1 MDGNGFAEGY
11 AVGQGNNNFG
21 YGGFGGFGG
30 DWIAIIAIFAL
41 LGGGFGFGGGWGG
54 NRGNCAT
61 QADLA
66 AGFANSEIM
75 SDLNDILLAQS
86 QGFANVQQTLCQ
98 GFSGL
103 NFNLATDTCKIVET
117 VNAGTQKILDYMQC
131 KENQDL
137 RDKLQTAQFQ
147 LSQLGQNAYLLG
159 ELRPVARPAYITCS
173 PYESVYGARN
183 AGCGCGCGGNGYGF

>member
-1 MDGNGFAEGY
+1 MEGNGFAEGY
-11 AVGQGNNNFG
+11 AVGQGNN
-21 YGGFGGFGG
+21 YGGMGSFGG
-30 DWIAIIAIFAL
+30 DWIGLIAILAL

-54 NRGNCAT
+54 GRSGNCAT

-75 SDLNDILLAQS
+75 SDLNDIQMQQA

-103 NFNLATDTCKIVET
+103 NYNLATDTCKIVET
-117 VNAGTQKILDYMQC
+117 INAGTQKVIDYMQC

-137 RDKLQTAQFQ
+137 RDKLQAANFQ
-147 LSQLGQNAYLLG
+147 LSQLAQNSYLIG
-159 ELRPVARPAYITCS
+159 ELRPTARPAYITCS
-173 PYESVYGARN
+173 PYESVYGYGRGN
-183 AGCGCGCGGNGYGF
+183 GGCGCGC